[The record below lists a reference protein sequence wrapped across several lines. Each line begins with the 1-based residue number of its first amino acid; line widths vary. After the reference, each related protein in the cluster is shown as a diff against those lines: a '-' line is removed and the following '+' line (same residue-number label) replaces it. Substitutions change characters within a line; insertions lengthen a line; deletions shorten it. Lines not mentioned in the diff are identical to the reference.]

1 MYKEGVIIDWPFKIP
16 VLFCIF
22 LLIPPL
28 NHLDIVLLLCWES
41 LQTQEYT
48 CLIRKEKK
56 HTLMISKHEKC
67 DTASLIII
75 IIMIIIIP
83 VILNKNFFCIAL
95 NQ

>member
-1 MYKEGVIIDWPFKIP
+1 MSYKEG
-16 VLFCIF
+16 
-22 LLIPPL
+22 
-28 NHLDIVLLLCWES
+28 
-41 LQTQEYT
+41 
-48 CLIRKEKK
+48 KK
-56 HTLMISKHEKC
+56 TYKMISKHEKC